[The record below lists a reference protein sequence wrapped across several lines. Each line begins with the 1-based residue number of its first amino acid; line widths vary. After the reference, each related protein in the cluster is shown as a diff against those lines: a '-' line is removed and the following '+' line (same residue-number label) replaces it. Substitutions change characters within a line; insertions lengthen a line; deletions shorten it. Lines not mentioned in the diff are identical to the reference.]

1 MQLVFEFGSY
11 ELRPVAEAIR
21 RAVRELPYDIQYLPA
36 TGTDYIPT
44 NDTLESAE
52 AKLARRE
59 ISAFSVHPREGMVRY
74 ALILKPYF
82 EGQSLSLY
90 LGTIEYTGRD
100 YEPIWD
106 LLLAT
111 AGLTFVCLGLEEGV
125 ELTDTQLTLET
136 FPWGEWPVVIAAL
149 RDTGSGLWTTR
160 KGPGIKSLAGAGGNG
175 HIYDAPV

>member
-21 RAVRELPYDIQYLPA
+21 RAVGELPFDIHCLPTA
-36 TGTDYIPT
+36 GTDYIPT

-52 AKLARRE
+52 AKLATAE
-59 ISAFSVHPREGMVRY
+59 ISAFSVHPREGMFRY

-82 EGQSLSLY
+82 EGQSLSVY
-90 LGTIEYTGRD
+90 LGTIEYTERD

-111 AGLTFVCLGLEEGV
+111 PGLTFVCLGLEEGV
-125 ELTDTQLTLET
+125 ELTDAQLTLET
-136 FPWGEWPVVIAAL
+136 FPWREWPVLIAAL
-149 RDTGSGLWTTR
+149 RDAGTGLWTTR
-160 KGPGIKSLAGAGGNG
+160 KGPGTKSFPGEDGNG
-175 HIYDAPV
+175 HVYDGPG